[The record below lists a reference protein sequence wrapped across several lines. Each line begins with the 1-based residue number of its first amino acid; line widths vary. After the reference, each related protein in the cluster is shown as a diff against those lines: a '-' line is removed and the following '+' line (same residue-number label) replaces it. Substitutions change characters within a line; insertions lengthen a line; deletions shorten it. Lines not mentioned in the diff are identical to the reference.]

1 MIIWTIIRWLFVII
15 WWLFDSN
22 YLWLFVIIWEMI
34 ICDYLMIIWYW
45 LFVIIW
51 SKLFVII
58 WWLFAILLLRSLSVA
73 SGWVD
78 ERRSCRGICCLLPFS
93 AATISLSFWACLYC
107 EQQTISEPWSDR
119 ESDTKSLEGLA
130 SALAAAPAL
139 RRDDLLG
146 PGPWTPTS
154 DWEEPSTLACCR
166 RLVVEVQVT
175 GKTRKWSAR
184 QGTMWTEST

>member
-107 EQQTISEPWSDR
+107 EQQTISEPWSYG
-119 ESDTKSLEGLA
+119 ESDTMSSEGLGVGACRCA
-130 SALAAAPAL
+130 SFAAGRSTWSLAMNANQQ
-139 RRDDLLG
+139 LG
-146 PGPWTPTS
+146 G
-154 DWEEPSTLACCR
+154 TLHSGLFPKACC
-166 RLVVEVQVT
+166 
-175 GKTRKWSAR
+175 GSKFK
-184 QGTMWTEST
+184 